1 MKNKVAKTS
10 LIAGALI
17 ISASTFAQKK
27 NETSAAV
34 EFKNKYQMSMASGD
48 IDGAKKA
55 LIAAKGFIDL
65 AAEHVETKESPK
77 TLYYKGEIYAN
88 FLMVGM
94 QTMDTAFMKLG
105 GDDALE
111 VAIAAYKK
119 GFDVSDKFDSD
130 IKDAVYQK
138 KAMLDVYGNSL
149 YKSATD
155 LEKNLDI
162 LKKIDDIVNGT
173 KEIDENLKKQ
183 FSEYKSN
190 YKGKNLDFVKK
201 LEEIVNGTKEIDE
214 NLKKQ
219 FSEYKSN
226 YKGLP
231 SEFNSSIAKNLSQS
245 FYKEAGE
252 IYMTQADLS
261 SAVSQ
266 IDSTSIFNGSLCFEK
281 GSEFIKAAE
290 GYEKLAKVGYKGTTT
305 YVLAS
310 SAYRKGGNIEKAKAI
325 VAEGRKKHPSD
336 RDLLLEL
343 VNTNIDAG
351 DAAGAEAALNEAI
364 TKDPNNK
371 QLHYTIGTIY
381 IDLKENEKA
390 EKALNKSLE
399 IDPNYADALYQLGAH
414 LVTWAGDTKTAA
426 NQLKFGDPNYN
437 KMLQQADET
446 YKRALVPLEKYI
458 GKNPNDKDVLTIL
471 FQLNRSL
478 GNTEK
483 ALEYKKRAD
492 AIK

>member
-48 IDGAKKA
+48 VEGAKKA
-55 LIAAKGFIDL
+55 LIAAKEFIDL

-94 QTMDTAFMKLG
+94 QTMDTTFMKIG

-119 GFDVSDKFDSD
+119 GFDISDKFDSD

-138 KAMLDVYGNSL
+138 KAMLDPYANML
-149 YKSATD
+149 YK
-155 LEKNLDI
+155 N
-162 LKKIDDIVNGT
+162 NM
-173 KEIDENLKKQ
+173 
-183 FSEYKSN
+183 F
-190 YKGKNLDFVKK
+190 
-201 LEEIVNGTKEIDE
+201 
-214 NLKKQ
+214 
-219 FSEYKSN
+219 
-226 YKGLP
+226 
-231 SEFNSSIAKNLSQS
+231 
-245 FYKEAGE
+245 KEAGE
-252 IYMTQADLS
+252 LYITQADLS
-261 SAVSQ
+261 SAVSEL
-266 IDSTSIFNGSLCFEK
+266 DSTSIFNGSLCFEK

-399 IDPNYADALYQLGAH
+399 IDPDYADALYQLGAH

-437 KMLQQADET
+437 KMLQQADDT

>member
-138 KAMLDVYGNSL
+138 KAMLDPYANML
-149 YKSATD
+149 YK
-155 LEKNLDI
+155 N
-162 LKKIDDIVNGT
+162 NM
-173 KEIDENLKKQ
+173 
-183 FSEYKSN
+183 F
-190 YKGKNLDFVKK
+190 
-201 LEEIVNGTKEIDE
+201 
-214 NLKKQ
+214 
-219 FSEYKSN
+219 
-226 YKGLP
+226 
-231 SEFNSSIAKNLSQS
+231 
-245 FYKEAGE
+245 KEAGE
-252 IYMTQADLS
+252 LYLTQADLS
-261 SAVSQ
+261 SAVSEL
-266 IDSTSIFNGSLCFEK
+266 DSTSIFNGSLCFEK

>member
-105 GDDALE
+105 GDDALD

-138 KAMLDVYGNSL
+138 KALLDPYANML
-149 YKSATD
+149 YK
-155 LEKNLDI
+155 N
-162 LKKIDDIVNGT
+162 NM
-173 KEIDENLKKQ
+173 
-183 FSEYKSN
+183 F
-190 YKGKNLDFVKK
+190 
-201 LEEIVNGTKEIDE
+201 
-214 NLKKQ
+214 
-219 FSEYKSN
+219 
-226 YKGLP
+226 
-231 SEFNSSIAKNLSQS
+231 
-245 FYKEAGE
+245 KEAGE
-252 IYMTQADLS
+252 LYLTQADLS
-261 SAVSQ
+261 SAVSEL
-266 IDSTSIFNGSLCFEK
+266 DSTSIFNGSLCFEK

-399 IDPNYADALYQLGAH
+399 IDPDYADALYQLGAH

-437 KMLQQADET
+437 KMLQQSDDT

>member
-34 EFKNKYQMSMASGD
+34 EFKTKYQVSMGSGD

-88 FLMVGM
+88 FLIVGM
-94 QTMDTAFMKLG
+94 QTMDTTFMKLG

-111 VAIAAYKK
+111 TAIAAYKK

-130 IKDAVYQK
+130 IKEAVNQK
-138 KAMLDVYGNSL
+138 KAMLDPYANML
-149 YKSATD
+149 YK
-155 LEKNLDI
+155 N
-162 LKKIDDIVNGT
+162 NM
-173 KEIDENLKKQ
+173 
-183 FSEYKSN
+183 F
-190 YKGKNLDFVKK
+190 
-201 LEEIVNGTKEIDE
+201 
-214 NLKKQ
+214 
-219 FSEYKSN
+219 
-226 YKGLP
+226 
-231 SEFNSSIAKNLSQS
+231 
-245 FYKEAGE
+245 KEAGE
-252 IYMTQADLS
+252 LYITQADLS
-261 SAVSQ
+261 SAVSEL
-266 IDSTSIFNGSLCFEK
+266 DSTSIFNGSLCFEK

-390 EKALNKSLE
+390 EQALNKSLE

-437 KMLQQADET
+437 KMLQQADDT

>member
-10 LIAGALI
+10 LIASALI

-34 EFKNKYQMSMASGD
+34 EFKNKYQMSMATGD
-48 IDGAKKA
+48 VEGAKKA

-88 FLMVGM
+88 FLILGM
-94 QTMDTAFMKLG
+94 QSMDTTFMKIG
-105 GDDALE
+105 GEDALD
-111 VAIAAYKK
+111 VAIVAYKK
-119 GFDVSDKFDSD
+119 GFDVSDKFDGE
-130 IKDAVYQK
+130 IKDAVNQK
-138 KAMLDVYGNSL
+138 KALLDPYSNMM
-149 YKSATD
+149 YK
-155 LEKNLDI
+155 N
-162 LKKIDDIVNGT
+162 NM
-173 KEIDENLKKQ
+173 
-183 FSEYKSN
+183 F
-190 YKGKNLDFVKK
+190 
-201 LEEIVNGTKEIDE
+201 
-214 NLKKQ
+214 
-219 FSEYKSN
+219 
-226 YKGLP
+226 
-231 SEFNSSIAKNLSQS
+231 
-245 FYKEAGE
+245 KEAAE
-252 IYMTQADLS
+252 LYMTQADLS
-261 SAVSQ
+261 NAISE

-290 GYEKLAKVGYKGTTT
+290 GYEKLARIGYKGTTT

-310 SAYRKGGNIEKAKAI
+310 SAYRKGGDIEKARAI

-399 IDPNYADALYQLGAH
+399 IDPDYADALYQLGAH

-437 KMLQQADET
+437 KMLQQADDI

-458 GKNPNDKDVLTIL
+458 AKSPNDKDVLTIL

>member
-48 IDGAKKA
+48 VEGAKKA

-94 QTMDTAFMKLG
+94 QTMDTTFMKIG
-105 GDDALE
+105 GEDALE

-119 GFDVSDKFDSD
+119 GFDVSDKFDGD

-138 KAMLDVYGNSL
+138 KAMLDPYANML
-149 YKSATD
+149 YK
-155 LEKNLDI
+155 N
-162 LKKIDDIVNGT
+162 NM
-173 KEIDENLKKQ
+173 
-183 FSEYKSN
+183 F
-190 YKGKNLDFVKK
+190 
-201 LEEIVNGTKEIDE
+201 
-214 NLKKQ
+214 
-219 FSEYKSN
+219 
-226 YKGLP
+226 
-231 SEFNSSIAKNLSQS
+231 
-245 FYKEAGE
+245 KEAGE
-252 IYMTQADLS
+252 LYMTQADLS
-261 SAVSQ
+261 SAVSEL
-266 IDSTSIFNGSLCFEK
+266 DSTSIFNGSLCFEK

-310 SAYRKGGNIEKAKAI
+310 SAYRKGGDIEKAKAI

-364 TKDPNNK
+364 AKDPNNK

-399 IDPNYADALYQLGAH
+399 IDPDYADALYQLGAH

-437 KMLQQADET
+437 KMLQQADDT

-458 GKNPNDKDVLTIL
+458 GKNPKDKDVLTIL
-471 FQLNRSL
+471 FQLHRNL
-478 GNTEK
+478 GNSEK

-492 AIK
+492 AAE

>member
-48 IDGAKKA
+48 VEGAKKA
-55 LIAAKGFIDL
+55 LIAAKEFIDI

-94 QTMDTAFMKLG
+94 QTMDTTFMKIG
-105 GDDALE
+105 GEDALE

-138 KAMLDVYGNSL
+138 KAMLDPYANML
-149 YKSATD
+149 YK
-155 LEKNLDI
+155 N
-162 LKKIDDIVNGT
+162 NM
-173 KEIDENLKKQ
+173 
-183 FSEYKSN
+183 F
-190 YKGKNLDFVKK
+190 
-201 LEEIVNGTKEIDE
+201 
-214 NLKKQ
+214 
-219 FSEYKSN
+219 
-226 YKGLP
+226 
-231 SEFNSSIAKNLSQS
+231 
-245 FYKEAGE
+245 KEAGE
-252 IYMTQADLS
+252 LYMTQADLS
-261 SAVSQ
+261 SAVSEL
-266 IDSTSIFNGSLCFEK
+266 DSTSIFNGSLCFEK

-310 SAYRKGGNIEKAKAI
+310 SAYRKGGDIEKAKAI

-364 TKDPNNK
+364 AKDPNNK

-399 IDPNYADALYQLGAH
+399 IDPDYADALYQLGAH

-437 KMLQQADET
+437 KMVQQSDDT
-446 YKRALVPLEKYI
+446 YKRALIPLEKYI
-458 GKNPNDKDVLTIL
+458 AKNPNDKDVLNIL

>member
-1 MKNKVAKTS
+1 MKQ
-10 LIAGALI
+10 ALLLSSKPNI
-17 ISASTFAQKK
+17 
-27 NETSAAV
+27 
-34 EFKNKYQMSMASGD
+34 KYPWGREILMVQ
-48 IDGAKKA
+48 KA

-94 QTMDTAFMKLG
+94 QTMDTTFMKLG

-111 VAIAAYKK
+111 TAIAAYKK

-130 IKDAVYQK
+130 IREAVYQK
-138 KAMLDVYGNSL
+138 KAMLDPYANML
-149 YKSATD
+149 YK
-155 LEKNLDI
+155 N
-162 LKKIDDIVNGT
+162 NM
-173 KEIDENLKKQ
+173 
-183 FSEYKSN
+183 F
-190 YKGKNLDFVKK
+190 
-201 LEEIVNGTKEIDE
+201 
-214 NLKKQ
+214 
-219 FSEYKSN
+219 
-226 YKGLP
+226 
-231 SEFNSSIAKNLSQS
+231 
-245 FYKEAGE
+245 KEAGE
-252 IYMTQADLS
+252 LYITQADLS
-261 SAVSQ
+261 SAVSEL
-266 IDSTSIFNGSLCFEK
+266 DSTSIFNGSLCFEK

-390 EKALNKSLE
+390 EQALNKSLE

-437 KMLQQADET
+437 KMLQQADDT

>member
-34 EFKNKYQMSMASGD
+34 EFKNKYQMSMATGD
-48 IDGAKKA
+48 VDAAKKA
-55 LIAAKGFIDL
+55 LIAAKEFIDL

-88 FLMVGM
+88 FLMLGM
-94 QTMDTAFMKLG
+94 QTMDTVFMKLG
-105 GDDALE
+105 GDDALD

-119 GFDVSDKFDSD
+119 GFDVSDKFDGD
-130 IKDAVYQK
+130 IKDAVNQK
-138 KAMLDVYGNSL
+138 KAMLDPYANML
-149 YKSATD
+149 YK
-155 LEKNLDI
+155 N
-162 LKKIDDIVNGT
+162 NM
-173 KEIDENLKKQ
+173 
-183 FSEYKSN
+183 F
-190 YKGKNLDFVKK
+190 
-201 LEEIVNGTKEIDE
+201 
-214 NLKKQ
+214 
-219 FSEYKSN
+219 
-226 YKGLP
+226 
-231 SEFNSSIAKNLSQS
+231 
-245 FYKEAGE
+245 KEAGE
-252 IYMTQADLS
+252 LYLTQADLS
-261 SAVSQ
+261 SAISEL
-266 IDSTSIFNGSLCFEK
+266 DSTSIFNGSLCFEK
-281 GSEFIKAAE
+281 GNEFIKAAE

-310 SAYRKGGNIEKAKAI
+310 SAYRKGGDTEKAKAI

-390 EKALNKSLE
+390 EQALNKSLE
-399 IDPNYADALYQLGAH
+399 IDPEYGDALYQLGAH

-437 KMLQQADET
+437 KMLQQADDT

-458 GKNPNDKDVLTIL
+458 GKNPNDKDVLNIL

>member
-34 EFKNKYQMSMASGD
+34 EFKTKYQVSMGSGD

-111 VAIAAYKK
+111 TAIAAYKK
-119 GFDVSDKFDSD
+119 GFDFSDKFDSD

-138 KAMLDVYGNSL
+138 KAMLDPYANML
-149 YKSATD
+149 YK
-155 LEKNLDI
+155 N
-162 LKKIDDIVNGT
+162 NM
-173 KEIDENLKKQ
+173 
-183 FSEYKSN
+183 F
-190 YKGKNLDFVKK
+190 
-201 LEEIVNGTKEIDE
+201 
-214 NLKKQ
+214 
-219 FSEYKSN
+219 
-226 YKGLP
+226 
-231 SEFNSSIAKNLSQS
+231 
-245 FYKEAGE
+245 KEAGE
-252 IYMTQADLS
+252 LYLTQADLS
-261 SAVSQ
+261 SAVSEL
-266 IDSTSIFNGSLCFEK
+266 DSTSIFNGSLCFEK

-351 DAAGAEAALNEAI
+351 DAEGAEAALNEAI

-390 EKALNKSLE
+390 EQALNKSLE

-437 KMLQQADET
+437 KMLQQSDDT

>member
-34 EFKNKYQMSMASGD
+34 EFKTKYQVSMGSGD

-94 QTMDTAFMKLG
+94 QTMDTTFMKLG

-111 VAIAAYKK
+111 TAIAAYKK

-130 IKDAVYQK
+130 IREAVYQK
-138 KAMLDVYGNSL
+138 KAMLDPYANML
-149 YKSATD
+149 YK
-155 LEKNLDI
+155 N
-162 LKKIDDIVNGT
+162 NM
-173 KEIDENLKKQ
+173 
-183 FSEYKSN
+183 F
-190 YKGKNLDFVKK
+190 
-201 LEEIVNGTKEIDE
+201 
-214 NLKKQ
+214 
-219 FSEYKSN
+219 
-226 YKGLP
+226 
-231 SEFNSSIAKNLSQS
+231 
-245 FYKEAGE
+245 KEAGE
-252 IYMTQADLS
+252 LYITQADLS
-261 SAVSQ
+261 SAVSEL
-266 IDSTSIFNGSLCFEK
+266 DSTSIFNGSLCFEK

-390 EKALNKSLE
+390 EQALNKSLE

-437 KMLQQADET
+437 KMLQQADDT

>member
-34 EFKNKYQMSMASGD
+34 EFKNKYQMSMATGD
-48 IDGAKKA
+48 VEGAKKA
-55 LIAAKGFIDL
+55 LIAAKEFIDL

-88 FLMVGM
+88 FLMLGM
-94 QTMDTAFMKLG
+94 QTMDTTFMKLG
-105 GDDALE
+105 GEDALD

-119 GFDVSDKFDSD
+119 GFDVSDKFDGD

-138 KAMLDVYGNSL
+138 KAMLDPYANML
-149 YKSATD
+149 YK
-155 LEKNLDI
+155 N
-162 LKKIDDIVNGT
+162 NM
-173 KEIDENLKKQ
+173 
-183 FSEYKSN
+183 F
-190 YKGKNLDFVKK
+190 
-201 LEEIVNGTKEIDE
+201 
-214 NLKKQ
+214 
-219 FSEYKSN
+219 
-226 YKGLP
+226 
-231 SEFNSSIAKNLSQS
+231 
-245 FYKEAGE
+245 KEAGE
-252 IYMTQADLS
+252 LYMTQADLS
-261 SAVSQ
+261 SAVSEL
-266 IDSTSIFNGSLCFEK
+266 DSTSIFNGSLCFEK

-399 IDPNYADALYQLGAH
+399 IDPDYGDALYQLGAH

-437 KMLQQADET
+437 KMVQQADDT